1 MPRITKRSP
10 LNRKP
15 GTCQA
20 CGKYVEKPYVYQLI
34 PSYDSESSILPYSKA
49 SPKIKRSDLT
59 GYRKVQT
66 ENYCDQVC
74 FDNR

>member
-1 MPRITKRSP
+1 MPRMIKRSP

-20 CGKYVEKPYVYQLI
+20 CGQYVEKPYVYQHV
-34 PSYDSESSILPYSKA
+34 PSYDSESSIPPYSK
-49 SPKIKRSDLT
+49 SGPKIKRSDLT
-59 GYRKVQT
+59 GYRKART

>member
-15 GTCQA
+15 GKCQS
-20 CGKYVEKPYVYQLI
+20 CGQYVEKPYVYQLI
-34 PSYDSESSILPYSKA
+34 PSYMSESSILPYSKS

-59 GYRKVQT
+59 GYRRAQT
-66 ENYCDQVC
+66 ETYCDQTC
-74 FDNR
+74 YQNR